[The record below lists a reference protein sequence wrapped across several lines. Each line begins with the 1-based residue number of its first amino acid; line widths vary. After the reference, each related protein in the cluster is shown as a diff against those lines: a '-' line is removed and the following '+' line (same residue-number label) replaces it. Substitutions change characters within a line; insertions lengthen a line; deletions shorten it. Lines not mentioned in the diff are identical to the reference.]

1 MTRAVPA
8 VARALDVLEL
18 FLERPTL
25 SSAEIAAR
33 TGLPRTTVHELV
45 TTLAA
50 RRYLNAAPGSTPTR
64 FTLGPRVLQLGSR
77 FAERLDLAREAQ
89 AVAEAV
95 AAECDE
101 TVQVAVLDGEFA
113 VCVAKADSTQ
123 AVRVVAAIGSRL
135 PVPGSALGQVLVA
148 GFAEEIAF
156 EHDEAGNDARAVAAP
171 VRDHSGRVVAALGIA
186 VPATRPVEPWAP
198 HVRKAAAELS
208 ERLGYRSE
216 LPQ

>member
-1 MTRAVPA
+1 
-8 VARALDVLEL
+8 LDVLEL

-45 TTLAA
+45 TTLAG
-50 RRYLNAAPGSTPTR
+50 RRYLTAAAGTPTR
-64 FTLGPRVLQLGSR
+64 FALGPKALQLGSR

-123 AVRVVAAIGSRL
+123 AVRVVAAVGSRL

-148 GFAEEIAF
+148 GFAEEVAF
-156 EHDEAGNDARAVAAP
+156 EHDEAGNDTRAVAAP
-171 VRDHSGRVVAALGIA
+171 VRDHSGRVVAALGIS
-186 VPATRPVEPWAP
+186 VPATREVEPWAP

-208 ERLGYRSE
+208 ERLGHRSKMSH
-216 LPQ
+216 